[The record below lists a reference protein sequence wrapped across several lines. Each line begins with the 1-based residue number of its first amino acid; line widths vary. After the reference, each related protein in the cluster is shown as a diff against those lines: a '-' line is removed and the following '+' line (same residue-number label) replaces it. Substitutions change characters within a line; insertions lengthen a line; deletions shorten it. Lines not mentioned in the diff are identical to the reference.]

1 MLSTTTNLQD
11 KTSNLQNDL
20 QNDLVNINAQL
31 LDIKKNINQNIVNQ
45 KELNSLNQRV
55 TSTENSL
62 SQRITNIENK
72 SSFDSLIWPSI
83 LQIIIVILTILGTL
97 FVARYTSNSQRNH
110 TRNDTKNVVL
120 YFIEANKSRLFALSI
135 YVEQLRPSPSISV
148 KPLRPSPSILN
159 GHHFTSSIQGCK
171 ELIELLEIKHIAQE
185 IISSSKIFDNG
196 ISQKIIR
203 YFMDLENISFDINKH
218 LITQFHK
225 DESSSDYFLFK
236 KTEYAELSKYIKEE
250 TIRKLI
256 DRIELVRTHLS
267 AILCLSFDILK
278 SLDSESFEDKFINNT
293 EKFKEQIY
301 SVWYGEIFDGKEYP
315 SAEKYWDDFPELK
328 SYLEKKCNRN
338 ETQKN

>member
-11 KTSNLQNDL
+11 KTSNLQKDL
-20 QNDLVNINAQL
+20 QNDLVNINVQL

-55 TSTENSL
+55 TSIENSL

-97 FVARYTSNSQRNH
+97 FVARYTSDLQRNN
-110 TRNDTKNVVL
+110 TRNDTKNVIL
-120 YFIEANKSRLFALSI
+120 YFIGENKSRLFSLSHS
-135 YVEQLRPSPSISV
+135 VENLRPSINSNSIC
-148 KPLRPSPSILN
+148 
-159 GHHFTSSIQGCK
+159 FTSSIQSCK
-171 ELIELLEIKHIAQE
+171 ELIELLEIKYIAQE

-203 YFMDLENISFDINKH
+203 YFMDLENISFTTNKH
-218 LITQFHK
+218 LITHFYK
-225 DESSSDYFLFK
+225 DESSNDYFLFNK
-236 KTEYAELSKYIKEE
+236 NNYANLSKDERE
-250 TIRKLI
+250 RKLGGLIKII
-256 DRIELVRTHLS
+256 DLVRTQLS

-278 SLDSESFEDKFINNT
+278 SLDSTSFEDKFINNT

-301 SVWYGEIFDGKEYP
+301 SVWYGEIFDGKKYP
-315 SAEKYWDDFPELK
+315 SAENYWDDFPELK
-328 SYLEKKCNRN
+328 SYLEKNCKRN
-338 ETQKN
+338 ETQKI